1 MRYSMNKN
9 TKLGGDLRKFLEGE
23 TLPKFENSLKI
34 HEIDDIF
41 TLDIEDRKQYYVVLK
56 IFEPKLIEEITILKF
71 TEIAR

>member
-9 TKLGGDLRKFLEGE
+9 TTLGGDLRKFLEGE

-41 TLDIEDRKQYYVVLK
+41 TLDIEDRK
-56 IFEPKLIEEITILKF
+56 
-71 TEIAR
+71 